1 MPQMR
6 AFFPWPV
13 SVLGKGGMEVG
24 MDGQKVKEE
33 VKRLGGG
40 AEESEEFLEELAAGL
55 AASPGIGE
63 EFLFFSETG
72 DFSCKAKIEGYTLV
86 DILVWQIDH
95 FKAQMD
101 RGNTGMRNNGSKM
114 VLRAFDTMLKM
125 EKEPEK
131 YKQLMQTETG
141 TDYPEKY

>member
-1 MPQMR
+1 
-6 AFFPWPV
+6 
-13 SVLGKGGMEVG
+13 

-40 AEESEEFLEELAAGL
+40 AGESEEFLEELAAGL

-63 EFLFFSETG
+63 EFLFYAEKG
-72 DFSCKAKIEGYTLV
+72 DFSCKTKIKGYTVL

-95 FKAQMD
+95 FKAAMD
-101 RGNTGMRNNGSKM
+101 RGRPGMGDNGSKM
-114 VLRAFDTMLKM
+114 ALRAFDTLLKM

-131 YKQLMQTETG
+131 YIQRMQSETG

>member
-1 MPQMR
+1 
-6 AFFPWPV
+6 
-13 SVLGKGGMEVG
+13 

-40 AEESEEFLEELAAGL
+40 AGESEEFLEELAAGL
-55 AASPGIGE
+55 VASPGIGE
-63 EFLFFSETG
+63 EFLFFAETG

-114 VLRAFDTMLKM
+114 VLRAFDTMLK
-125 EKEPEK
+125 
-131 YKQLMQTETG
+131 
-141 TDYPEKY
+141 D